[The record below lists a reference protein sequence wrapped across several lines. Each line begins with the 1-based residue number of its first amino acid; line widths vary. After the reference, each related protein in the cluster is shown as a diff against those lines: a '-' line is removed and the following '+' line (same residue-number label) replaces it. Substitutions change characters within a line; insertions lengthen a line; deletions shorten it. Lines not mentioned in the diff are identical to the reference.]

1 MIIVAYYFASLSA
14 LDSLEG
20 LESLEDLESL
30 LRSSWYQ

>member
-1 MIIVAYYFASLSA
+1 VIIVAYYFASLSA